1 MPESS
6 SSEDTC
12 LPGTDCGSSSSLAPV
27 SSSSKPASSS
37 AKPVS
42 SSAQASSSLRPVS
55 SAHYSSSGSILP

>member
-37 AKPVS
+37 ARPVS
-42 SSAQASSSLRPVS
+42 SSAPASSLRPVS